1 MKDVTFR
8 EILAY
13 YWPHVVVY
21 KWPTILGLTTFA
33 VGGVLDAAIKPLLY
47 KKLIDTTA
55 LEVNAASLETLALT
69 LFGVAVVILTYNILF
84 RIADFAHTYA
94 QSNIMKHLTDE
105 SFARVADHSQEFFSN
120 TFVGALVAKVKRYTD
135 SFEALHDAFAFNI
148 LMNGLTLVVTFGIL
162 LWIAPLLG
170 SIFIVWLAV
179 YVVITVWFLR
189 RKIPKDIAHATS
201 QSRTTGALADAISNI
216 LTVKMFARA
225 KSEEETFADI
235 TKDQEIKRRNTWNWD
250 TWQRMFQ
257 GLAVGIVEIAVI
269 VGAVVL
275 WSRGEITPGTIVL
288 VQLYLISL
296 FNITWTLGRQIARI
310 VQALNDAKEMIE
322 IFKTP
327 PSVADTE
334 HPEPVRIT
342 KGEIRFENVVFK
354 YTGNKPVFKGLSL
367 HIPAGEKVG
376 LVGHS
381 GAGKSTIT
389 KLILRFTDI
398 ESGRI
403 TIDGQD
409 VTRVL
414 QDDLRRSIAYV
425 PQEPVLFHR
434 SLRENI
440 AYGKPNATE
449 EEVIS
454 AARRAHAHDF
464 IMNLPKGYDTLVG
477 ERGIKLSGGERQ
489 RIAIAR
495 AMLKDAPVLILDEA
509 TSSLDS
515 ISERHIQDALTEL
528 MKGRTTLVI
537 AHRLSTVQYM
547 DRILVFSEGAVIEDG
562 THTELIAK
570 RDGTYRELWD
580 EQSGGFLGE

>member
-201 QSRTTGALADAISNI
+201 QSRTTGTTSPFG
-216 LTVKMFARA
+216 V
-225 KSEEETFADI
+225 
-235 TKDQEIKRRNTWNWD
+235 
-250 TWQRMFQ
+250 
-257 GLAVGIVEIAVI
+257 
-269 VGAVVL
+269 
-275 WSRGEITPGTIVL
+275 
-288 VQLYLISL
+288 
-296 FNITWTLGRQIARI
+296 
-310 VQALNDAKEMIE
+310 
-322 IFKTP
+322 
-327 PSVADTE
+327 SVA
-334 HPEPVRIT
+334 
-342 KGEIRFENVVFK
+342 
-354 YTGNKPVFKGLSL
+354 KP
-367 HIPAGEKVG
+367 
-376 LVGHS
+376 
-381 GAGKSTIT
+381 T
-389 KLILRFTDI
+389 
-398 ESGRI
+398 
-403 TIDGQD
+403 
-409 VTRVL
+409 
-414 QDDLRRSIAYV
+414 
-425 PQEPVLFHR
+425 
-434 SLRENI
+434 
-440 AYGKPNATE
+440 
-449 EEVIS
+449 
-454 AARRAHAHDF
+454 
-464 IMNLPKGYDTLVG
+464 
-477 ERGIKLSGGERQ
+477 
-489 RIAIAR
+489 
-495 AMLKDAPVLILDEA
+495 
-509 TSSLDS
+509 
-515 ISERHIQDALTEL
+515 
-528 MKGRTTLVI
+528 
-537 AHRLSTVQYM
+537 
-547 DRILVFSEGAVIEDG
+547 
-562 THTELIAK
+562 
-570 RDGTYRELWD
+570 
-580 EQSGGFLGE
+580 

>member
-1 MKDVTFR
+1 MK

-389 KLILRFTDI
+389 KLILRFTDS

>member
-381 GAGKSTIT
+381 GAGKSTMT